1 MFFERAGFRHGR
13 DRGGARFSNAI
24 TALGR
29 RGVRDGLPARLP
41 ASYTVTMSDLF
52 ASSAKASPDYDASS
66 IEVLEGLEPVRR
78 RPGMYVGGTDER
90 AMHHLAAEVL
100 DNAMDEAVAGH
111 ASRIEV
117 TLEPGN
123 RLTINDNGRGMPV
136 DPHPKFPG
144 KSALEVILSMLHSGG
159 KFDGKAYATSGGLH
173 GVGVS
178 VVNAL
183 SSETVVEVARNRELY
198 RQRFSRGITL
208 GPIEHLGPTPNR
220 RGTSVSFVPD
230 TEIFGPEMLFKPARL
245 YKLARSKA
253 YLFAGVEIRW
263 KCAPD
268 LISDD
273 TPAEAVF
280 QFPGGLADHLREQI
294 DGRDCATADFFA
306 GSQDFPDEQG
316 RVEWAVAWPL
326 WSDGSYSWY
335 CNTIPTPDGGTH
347 EAGLRATLARGLR
360 AFGDLTGQ
368 KKAKD
373 LTPDDVMT
381 GSELMLSVF
390 IRDPQF
396 QSQTKDRLTSPEATG
411 LVEKAVRDHFDHFL
425 TDNMERG
432 KALLGYVLERMD
444 ERLRRKQEREVKR
457 KTATSSRKLRL
468 PGKLT
473 DCSADEPA
481 GTEIFIVEG
490 DSAGGSAKQAR
501 DRKTQAILPIR
512 GKILNVASATSAKI
526 FANQEIAD
534 LTQALGCGTRKDCR
548 PDNLRYERIVI
559 MTDADV
565 DGAHIATLLMTFFF
579 QEMPDIVRA
588 GHLYLAQ
595 PPLYR
600 LTAGAK
606 SLYARDD
613 AHRAAIEAGPFK
625 GKKVEVARFKGLGEM
640 NPGQLKETTMDPATR
655 SMIRITLPQ
664 EYEERAVVK
673 DLVDRLM
680 GNNPAHR
687 FAFIQENAARLDEE
701 AIDA

>member
-1 MFFERAGFRHGR
+1 
-13 DRGGARFSNAI
+13 
-24 TALGR
+24 
-29 RGVRDGLPARLP
+29 
-41 ASYTVTMSDLF
+41 MSDDLF
-52 ASSAKASPDYDASS
+52 ASSGKPGTDYDASS

-100 DNAMDEAVAGH
+100 DNSMDEAVAGH
-111 ASRIEV
+111 ATRIEV
-117 TLEPGN
+117 TLEVGN
-123 RLTINDNGRGMPV
+123 RLTIIDNGRGMPV
-136 DPHPKFPG
+136 DPHPKFPD
-144 KSALEVILSMLHSGG
+144 KSALEVILSMLHAGG

-173 GVGVS
+173 GVGIS

-183 SSETVVEVARNRELY
+183 SEDTVIEVARNRELF
-198 RQRFSRGITL
+198 RQRFSKGITL
-208 GPIEHLGPTPNR
+208 GPIEKLGPTPNR
-220 RGTSVSFVPD
+220 RGTSVAFTPD
-230 TEIFGPEMLFKPARL
+230 PEIFGPELLFKPARL

-263 KCAPD
+263 RCAPE
-268 LISDD
+268 LITDD

-280 QFPGGLADHLREQI
+280 QFPGGLADHLKEQI
-294 DGRDCATADFFA
+294 GDRECATANFFS
-306 GSQDFPDEQG
+306 GSQDFPGEQQG

-347 EAGLRATLARGLR
+347 EAGLRAALVRGIR
-360 AFGDLTGQ
+360 AFGELVGQ
-368 KKAKD
+368 KRAKD
-373 LTPDDVMT
+373 ITADDVMV
-381 GSELMLSVF
+381 GCELMLSVF
-390 IRDPQF
+390 IREPQF
-396 QSQTKDRLTSPEATG
+396 QSQTKDRLTSPEAATM
-411 LVEKAVRDHFDHFL
+411 VERAVRDHFDHFL
-425 TDNMERG
+425 SDNMDRG
-432 KALLGYVLERMD
+432 KALLGYVVERMD

-457 KTATSSRKLRL
+457 KSATSGRKLRL

-473 DCSADEPA
+473 DCSADDPV

-534 LTQALGCGTRKDCR
+534 LTLALGCGTRKDCE
-548 PDNLRYERIVI
+548 PDNLRYERVII

-579 QEMPDIVRA
+579 QEMPDIVRR

-600 LTAGAK
+600 LTAGTK

-613 AHRAAIEAGPFK
+613 AHRAELEAKEFK
-625 GKKVEVARFKGLGEM
+625 GKKVEVSRFKGLGEM
-640 NPGQLKETTMDPATR
+640 NPNQLKETTMHPGSR
-655 SMIRITLPQ
+655 GLIRITLPQ
-664 EYEERAVVK
+664 EYEERAGVK

-680 GNNPAHR
+680 GTNPAHR